1 MLCDIELI
9 VYHLV
14 LLKKLIQITGASV
27 CVLFGELWFVASLNV
42 STLKINVRQYLQ
54 RIRCNSLKV

>member
-27 CVLFGELWFVASLNV
+27 LFGELWLVPV
-42 STLKINVRQYLQ
+42 
-54 RIRCNSLKV
+54 